1 MVFVLSICGVLK
13 RSLPL
18 IRPSALFKRQPLDV
32 PLASVAL
39 NVLQS
44 PYGERIGLPLHH
56 ENTKKDAKKEGGGGY
71 EIGIRQLRPAG
82 DGGGGSELGMRP
94 VGALRR
100 ERVRERDWFLEATW
114 RRRRI

>member
-1 MVFVLSICGVLK
+1 MWCVEV
-13 RSLPL
+13 
-18 IRPSALFKRQPLDV
+18 FKRQPLDV

-39 NVLQS
+39 N
-44 PYGERIGLPLHH
+44 GERIGLPLHH

-71 EIGIRQLRPAG
+71 EIGIWQLRPAG